1 MTQYRI
7 INYVYAPHHV
17 IHLLNSIR
25 IECNALVFKLACVLA
40 RRGKIN
46 EALKTKHN
54 DAIIYIAHKI
64 SKKYKKKTETT
75 LRTSC
80 WVCVFCIDFSLW
92 KLGETMNTKL
102 QLNKIHGSC
111 LCSFFLHRVFPPLLL
126 PMLLLLL
133 WLCVCIAGFVRFVCL
148 FRVKCQRFGSCAYLV
163 SIQFMN
169 DKVEQCCFTFWAN

>member
-54 DAIIYIAHKI
+54 DAIMYIAHKI
-64 SKKYKKKTETT
+64 TKKSKRKTKQH
-75 LRTSC
+75 
-80 WVCVFCIDFSLW
+80 CVLFVESVFFCIDFSLW

-148 FRVKCQRFGSCAYLV
+148 FRVKCHGSV
-163 SIQFMN
+163 H
-169 DKVEQCCFTFWAN
+169 VRT